1 MTEALASDL
10 QSARM
15 DGRDDALA
23 RSVGVMLLAWTLLAL
38 GALLVPRLGRDVAV
52 FVSFAVV
59 AALLLAI
66 RPASGRA
73 ARIPSVV
80 VAGGLAGFASY
91 PAWIVGIASIGI
103 GIGLPT
109 RLAETP
115 GAGSPW
121 LWAAVL
127 LGAPLF
133 EELLYRERLLPALRA
148 RFGTPIAIALSSLLF
163 ALPHLEAWNVLGAF
177 AVGLLLGA
185 VYVRTRST
193 ALCIA
198 YHAGLNSA
206 CLISGVPPVD
216 PFLDP
221 LSSAIAGGA
230 LLALSVQR
238 ARVGD
243 GAARS
248 GRPIEGT
255 PRAVHSAPRDTD
267 RESKTGST
275 AGA

>member
-23 RSVGVMLLAWTLLAL
+23 RSVGVMLLVWTLLAF
-38 GALLVPRLGRDVAV
+38 GALLAPRLGRDVAV

-59 AALLLAI
+59 AALLLAV
-66 RPASGRA
+66 RPARNRT

-91 PAWIVGIASIGI
+91 PAWIVGIASLGI

-109 RLAETP
+109 RLAEPP
-115 GAGSPW
+115 GAGSPL
-121 LWAAVL
+121 LWVAVL
-127 LGAPLF
+127 LGAPIF

-148 RFGTPIAIALSSLLF
+148 HLGTPIAVALSSLLF

-185 VYVRTRST
+185 VYLGTRSV

-206 CLISGVPPVD
+206 CLVSGVPPVD
-216 PFLDP
+216 PVLDP
-221 LSSAIAGGA
+221 ISSALVGGA
-230 LLALSVQR
+230 LLALSLLLARGRRRRRRGVR
-238 ARVGD
+238 APTRG
-243 GAARS
+243 
-248 GRPIEGT
+248 EL
-255 PRAVHSAPRDTD
+255 RAP
-267 RESKTGST
+267 
-275 AGA
+275 